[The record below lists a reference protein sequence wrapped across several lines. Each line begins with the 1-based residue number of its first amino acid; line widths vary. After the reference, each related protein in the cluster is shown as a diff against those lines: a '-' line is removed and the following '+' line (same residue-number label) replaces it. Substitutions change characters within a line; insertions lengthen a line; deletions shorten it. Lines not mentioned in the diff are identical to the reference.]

1 MLWAAW
7 AAMLAASIGQYG
19 YGALLPVLGG
29 THGWTRW
36 DGFLVLA
43 VWVLCQSITVYPM
56 AKLRNRLGLP
66 PVATMSVGAVLC
78 ATGLVTLGGS
88 SSFAVVLL
96 NHAVLGGIGAGLI
109 YGTTLSVVARWYPER
124 PARTAFVS
132 GAFAYGSLP
141 FILLAGDFS
150 GSESIGT
157 FLGLTGLVVLVV
169 VGAAAVVLQDPPEN
183 WWPAHVDPRRWAL
196 DGSLNR
202 GLRNNR
208 PAIRCYT
215 PGEMVR
221 CPVFVVL
228 ALVAT
233 CAAAVAVFDIAY
245 LAEFA
250 VRSGWAAGFGGTA
263 VAAFAGACGLV
274 RGVAG
279 WAAAFF
285 GRRRIVRIALG
296 LGGVAQ
302 LLLPLAGEHG
312 SAGPLLAACCLAG
325 AAAGTWYAVLP
336 GLTEAHFG
344 ERPGLPIFGLS
355 YCPKALGG
363 LLGAGLAASV
373 AGTIGFIVAAALSV
387 TAAVLIGLLRQPGR
401 PTLPLPGFT
410 PRLSG
415 AGIVM
420 RGVATESSSESTQR
434 KDAAST

>member
-7 AAMLAASIGQYG
+7 GAMLAASIGQYG
-19 YGALLPVLGG
+19 YGALLPVLGH
-29 THGWTRW
+29 THGWTRSE
-36 DGFLVLA
+36 GFVVLA
-43 VWVLCQSITVYPM
+43 VWVLCQSITVHPV

-88 SSFAVVLL
+88 GSFAVVLL
-96 NHAVLGGIGAGLI
+96 NHGVLGGIGAGLI
-109 YGTTLSVVARWYPER
+109 YGTSLSVVARWYPER
-124 PARTAFVS
+124 PSRTAFVS

-141 FILLAGDFS
+141 FILLAGEFS

-157 FLGLTGLVVLVV
+157 FLGVTGLIVVVV

-183 WWPAHVDPRRWAL
+183 WWPAQVDPRRWAL

-208 PAIRCYT
+208 PAIRRYP

-221 CPVFVVL
+221 CPAFMVL

-250 VRSGWAAGFGGTA
+250 VESGWAAGFGATA
-263 VAAFAGACGLV
+263 IASFAGACGLV

-279 WAAAFF
+279 WAAAHF

-296 LGGVAQ
+296 FGGVTQ
-302 LLLPLAGEHG
+302 LVLSLAGEHRA
-312 SAGPLLAACCLAG
+312 AGPLLAACCLAG

-363 LLGAGLAASV
+363 ILGAGLAAY
-373 AGTIGFIVAAALSV
+373 AGGTTGFLIAAALSV
-387 TAAVLIGLLRQPGR
+387 AAAVLIGLLRQPGR
-401 PTLPLPGFT
+401 PRLPLPGAH
-410 PRLSG
+410 R
-415 AGIVM
+415 V
-420 RGVATESSSESTQR
+420 
-434 KDAAST
+434 